1 MFSMSKPIEIVFSE
15 KKTPSLNSP
24 YLICGFPGTG
34 LVGKLAVDYLIK
46 ELGAIHMA
54 DVFSSY
60 FSPQVVIQADG
71 TTNIVKNSLYYV
83 KNNNKTDNNINKTSS
98 SKNKKEIKNISKPT
112 VSSDQSTNGLTQ
124 SIDSSSSSSSSK
136 STNTTP
142 AGAAAASTSTT
153 IASTSTST
161 SDPLSSKKDLILL
174 TGDSQPV
181 VPGSEYVL
189 SEQILDLITK
199 FKISNIYS
207 LASYVTGTFVNDPKI
222 YGTAT
227 NPEMVKSFR
236 SFNISTL
243 DNGNITGMNGLI
255 LGLGKLRGIEGICL
269 LGETSGYVIDAKAS
283 KHLLEILN
291 NVLGI
296 HINMDEMNKRSKDT
310 EILIKNLEQQMM
322 AKSGQFP
329 QNVPTEEQEE
339 ELMFPQNRKSNMG
352 YIS

>member
-1 MFSMSKPIEIVFSE
+1 MSKPIEIVFSE

-83 KNNNKTDNNINKTSS
+83 KNNNTNNNSDNVNRT
-98 SKNKKEIKNISKPT
+98 SKNKKEIKDISKPE
-112 VSSDQSTNGLTQ
+112 VQLNQSINGLPQ
-124 SIDSSSSSSSSK
+124 SIDSLK
-136 STNTTP
+136 STTN
-142 AGAAAASTSTT
+142 
-153 IASTSTST
+153 
-161 SDPLSSKKDLILL
+161 DPLSSKDLILL

-283 KHLLEILN
+283 KNLLEIVN

-329 QNVPTEEQEE
+329 QSVPTEEQEE

>member
-60 FSPQVVIQADG
+60 FSPQVVIQVDG
-71 TTNIVKNSLYYV
+71 TTSIVKNSLYYV
-83 KNNNKTDNNINKTSS
+83 KNNNTNNSDNVNKT
-98 SKNKKEIKNISKPT
+98 SKNKKEIKDISKPE
-112 VSSDQSTNGLTQ
+112 VQLNQSINGLPQ
-124 SIDSSSSSSSSK
+124 SIDSLK
-136 STNTTP
+136 STTN
-142 AGAAAASTSTT
+142 
-153 IASTSTST
+153 
-161 SDPLSSKKDLILL
+161 DPLSSKDLILL

-283 KHLLEILN
+283 KNLLEIVN

-329 QNVPTEEQEE
+329 QSVPTEEQEE

>member
-83 KNNNKTDNNINKTSS
+83 KNDNNKNNNIDINKT
-98 SKNKKEIKNISKPT
+98 SKNKKEIKDISKPE
-112 VSSDQSTNGLTQ
+112 VQLNQSINGLPQSPDSSLQST
-124 SIDSSSSSSSSK
+124 
-136 STNTTP
+136 
-142 AGAAAASTSTT
+142 AAASY
-153 IASTSTST
+153 
-161 SDPLSSKKDLILL
+161 PLSSKDLILL

-227 NPEMVKSFR
+227 NPEIVKSFR

-283 KHLLEILN
+283 KNLLEILN

-329 QNVPTEEQEE
+329 QSVPTEEQEE
-339 ELMFPQNRKSNMG
+339 ELTFPQNRKSNMG

>member
-15 KKTPSLNSP
+15 KKIPSLNSP

-71 TTNIVKNSLYYV
+71 TTSIVKNSLYYV
-83 KNNNKTDNNINKTSS
+83 KNNNNTNNSDNVNKT
-98 SKNKKEIKNISKPT
+98 SKNKKEIKDISKPEIQLNH
-112 VSSDQSTNGLTQ
+112 SINGLPPQ
-124 SIDSSSSSSSSK
+124 SIDSLK
-136 STNTTP
+136 STTN
-142 AGAAAASTSTT
+142 
-153 IASTSTST
+153 
-161 SDPLSSKKDLILL
+161 DPLSSKDLILL

-283 KHLLEILN
+283 KNLLEIVN

-329 QNVPTEEQEE
+329 QSVPTEEQEE

>member
-1 MFSMSKPIEIVFSE
+1 MSKPIEIVFSE
-15 KKTPSLNSP
+15 KKTPSLNST

-83 KNNNKTDNNINKTSS
+83 KNNNTNNNDNVNKT
-98 SKNKKEIKNISKPT
+98 SKNKKEIKDISKPE
-112 VSSDQSTNGLTQ
+112 VQLNQSINGLPQ
-124 SIDSSSSSSSSK
+124 SIDSLK
-136 STNTTP
+136 STTN
-142 AGAAAASTSTT
+142 
-153 IASTSTST
+153 
-161 SDPLSSKKDLILL
+161 DPLSSKDLILL

-283 KHLLEILN
+283 KNLLEIVN

-329 QNVPTEEQEE
+329 QSVPTEEQEE

>member
-71 TTNIVKNSLYYV
+71 TTSIVKNSLYYV
-83 KNNNKTDNNINKTSS
+83 KNNNTNNSDNVNKT
-98 SKNKKEIKNISKPT
+98 SKNKKEIKDTSKPD
-112 VSSDQSTNGLTQ
+112 VQLNQSINGLPQ
-124 SIDSSSSSSSSK
+124 SIESSK
-136 STNTTP
+136 STTN
-142 AGAAAASTSTT
+142 
-153 IASTSTST
+153 
-161 SDPLSSKKDLILL
+161 DPLSSKDLILL

-199 FKISNIYS
+199 FNISNIYS

-283 KHLLEILN
+283 KNLLEIVN

-329 QNVPTEEQEE
+329 QSVPTEEQEE

>member
-15 KKTPSLNSP
+15 KKPPSLNSP

-46 ELGAIHMA
+46 QLGAIHMA
-54 DVFSSY
+54 DLFSTY

-71 TTNIVKNSLYYV
+71 TTSIVKNSLYYV
-83 KNNNKTDNNINKTSS
+83 KNNKNNNDDINKTR
-98 SKNKKEIKNISKPT
+98 KNKKEIKDISKPKA
-112 VSSDQSTNGLTQ
+112 SFDQSNNHLPQ
-124 SIDSSSSSSSSK
+124 SMDLSSLK
-136 STNTTP
+136 P
-142 AGAAAASTSTT
+142 ATITSTT
-153 IASTSTST
+153 STNISSN
-161 SDPLSSKKDLILL
+161 DPLSSKDLILL

-207 LASYVTGTFVNDPKI
+207 LASYVTGNFVNDPKI

-227 NPEMVKSFR
+227 NPEMVKTFR

-310 EILIKNLEQQMM
+310 ELLIKNLEQQMM

>member
-1 MFSMSKPIEIVFSE
+1 MFSLSKPIEIVFSG
-15 KKTPSLNSP
+15 KKLPSLNSP
-24 YLICGFPGTG
+24 NLICGFPGTG

-46 ELGAIHMA
+46 ELDAIHMA
-54 DVFSSY
+54 DLFSCY
-60 FSPQVVIQADG
+60 FSPQVVIQSDG

-83 KNNNKTDNNINKTSS
+83 KSNNTSV
-98 SKNKKEIKNISKPT
+98 NKKQIKNLSKLE
-112 VSSDQSTNGLTQ
+112 VQLDQSVNE
-124 SIDSSSSSSSSK
+124 SK
-136 STNTTP
+136 SNTSLKL
-142 AGAAAASTSTT
+142 ADGSL
-153 IASTSTST
+153 
-161 SDPLSSKKDLILL
+161 LSSNDLILL

-189 SEQILDLITK
+189 SEQLLDLITK
-199 FKISNIYS
+199 FKISNIFS
-207 LASYVTGTFVNDPKI
+207 LASYVTGTFVNEPKI

-227 NPEMVKSFR
+227 NPEIVKSFR

-255 LGLGKLRGIEGICL
+255 LGLGKLRGIEGTCL

-283 KHLLEILN
+283 KNLLEILN
-291 NVLGI
+291 KILGI
-296 HINMDEMNKRSKDT
+296 KINMEEINKRSKDT

-322 AKSGQFP
+322 AKAGQYPQSISGA
-329 QNVPTEEQEE
+329 EQDE

>member
-15 KKTPSLNSP
+15 KKIPSLNSP
-24 YLICGFPGTG
+24 HLICGFPGTG

-46 ELGAIHMA
+46 ELGAVHMA
-54 DVFSSY
+54 DLFSSY
-60 FSPQVVIQADG
+60 FSPQVVIQVDG

-83 KNNNKTDNNINKTSS
+83 KKNNNNYNNKT
-98 SKNKKEIKNISKPT
+98 SKNKKEIKDISKPE
-112 VSSDQSTNGLTQ
+112 VQSDQSINDSAASPSPPLPQ
-124 SIDSSSSSSSSK
+124 STVSLNP
-136 STNTTP
+136 TNTTV
-142 AGAAAASTSTT
+142 S
-153 IASTSTST
+153 
-161 SDPLSSKKDLILL
+161 PLSSKDLILL

-227 NPEMVKSFR
+227 NPEMIKSFR

-283 KHLLEILN
+283 KNLLEILN
-291 NVLGI
+291 NVTG
-296 HINMDEMNKRSKDT
+296 NKY
-310 EILIKNLEQQMM
+310 QY
-322 AKSGQFP
+322 G
-329 QNVPTEEQEE
+329 
-339 ELMFPQNRKSNMG
+339 
-352 YIS
+352 

>member
-15 KKTPSLNSP
+15 KKMPSLNSP
-24 YLICGFPGTG
+24 HLICGFPGTG

-54 DVFSSY
+54 DLFSSY

-83 KNNNKTDNNINKTSS
+83 KNTGNS
-98 SKNKKEIKNISKPT
+98 SKNKSSKIKKEIKEIGKPEVQLDQT
-112 VSSDQSTNGLTQ
+112 INGDSPSTTTTTALLSTPDQQSTTSLN
-124 SIDSSSSSSSSK
+124 SI
-136 STNTTP
+136 
-142 AGAAAASTSTT
+142 TSG
-153 IASTSTST
+153 
-161 SDPLSSKKDLILL
+161 PLSSKDLILL

-189 SEQILDLITK
+189 SEQILNLITK

-207 LASYVTGTFVNDPKI
+207 LASYVTGTFVNNPKI

-227 NPEMVKSFR
+227 NQEMVKSFR

-283 KHLLEILN
+283 KNLLEILN

-296 HINMDEMNKRSKDT
+296 NINMDEMNKRSKDT
-310 EILIKNLEQQMM
+310 EILIKNLEQQML
-322 AKSGQFP
+322 AKSGQLP
-329 QNVPTEEQEE
+329 QGVPTDEQEE

>member
-15 KKTPSLNSP
+15 KKTPPLHSP
-24 YLICGFPGTG
+24 HLICGFPGTG

-54 DVFSSY
+54 DLFSSY

-83 KNNNKTDNNINKTSS
+83 KNTGNS
-98 SKNKKEIKNISKPT
+98 SKNKSSKIKKEIKEIGKPEVQLDKT
-112 VSSDQSTNGLTQ
+112 INVDSPNTPSPPLPHQQSTTSLS
-124 SIDSSSSSSSSK
+124 SISS
-136 STNTTP
+136 
-142 AGAAAASTSTT
+142 G
-153 IASTSTST
+153 
-161 SDPLSSKKDLILL
+161 PLSSKDLILL

-181 VPGSEYVL
+181 VPGSEYIL

-207 LASYVTGTFVNDPKI
+207 LASYVTGTFVNNPKI

-227 NPEMVKSFR
+227 NQEMVKSFR

-283 KHLLEILN
+283 KNLLEILN

-296 HINMDEMNKRSKDT
+296 NINMDEMNKRSKDT
-310 EILIKNLEQQMM
+310 EILIKNLEQQML
-322 AKSGQFP
+322 AKSGQIP
-329 QNVPTEEQEE
+329 QGVPTDEQEE

>member
-54 DVFSSY
+54 DLFSSY

-83 KNNNKTDNNINKTSS
+83 KNDNNKNNNIDINKT
-98 SKNKKEIKNISKPT
+98 SKNKKEIKDISKPE
-112 VSSDQSTNGLTQ
+112 VQLNQSINGLPQSPDSSLQST
-124 SIDSSSSSSSSK
+124 
-136 STNTTP
+136 
-142 AGAAAASTSTT
+142 AAAASY
-153 IASTSTST
+153 
-161 SDPLSSKKDLILL
+161 PLSSKDLILL

-227 NPEMVKSFR
+227 NPEIVKSFR
-236 SFNISTL
+236 AFNISTL

-283 KHLLEILN
+283 KNLLEILN

-329 QNVPTEEQEE
+329 QSVPTEEQEE
-339 ELMFPQNRKSNMG
+339 ELAFPQNRKSNMG

>member
-83 KNNNKTDNNINKTSS
+83 KNNNTNNNSDNVNKT
-98 SKNKKEIKNISKPT
+98 SKNKKEIKDISKPE
-112 VSSDQSTNGLTQ
+112 VQLNQSINGLPQ
-124 SIDSSSSSSSSK
+124 SIDSLK
-136 STNTTP
+136 STTN
-142 AGAAAASTSTT
+142 
-153 IASTSTST
+153 
-161 SDPLSSKKDLILL
+161 DPLSSKDLILL

-283 KHLLEILN
+283 KNLLEIVN

-329 QNVPTEEQEE
+329 QSVPTEEQEE

>member
-60 FSPQVVIQADG
+60 FSPQVVIHADG
-71 TTNIVKNSLYYV
+71 TTSIVKNSLYYV
-83 KNNNKTDNNINKTSS
+83 KNNSNNNNKDNDNINKTR
-98 SKNKKEIKNISKPT
+98 KNKKEIKDISKPKAT
-112 VSSDQSTNGLTQ
+112 FDQSSNGIPQ
-124 SIDSSSSSSSSK
+124 SIDSSSSSK
-136 STNTTP
+136 PT
-142 AGAAAASTSTT
+142 TST
-153 IASTSTST
+153 INISSNSNN
-161 SDPLSSKKDLILL
+161 PLSSKDLILL

-310 EILIKNLEQQMM
+310 ELLIKNLEQQMM

-329 QNVPTEEQEE
+329 QSVPTEEQEE

>member
-1 MFSMSKPIEIVFSE
+1 MSKPIEIVFSE
-15 KKTPSLNSP
+15 KKMPSLNSP
-24 YLICGFPGTG
+24 HLICGFPGTG

-54 DVFSSY
+54 DLFSSY
-60 FSPQVVIQADG
+60 FSPQVVIQVDG

-83 KNNNKTDNNINKTSS
+83 KKNNNNTNNNKT
-98 SKNKKEIKNISKPT
+98 SKNKKEIKDISKPEVQSDQSINDSAASPSPSPPQSTVSLNPTTTT
-112 VSSDQSTNGLTQ
+112 VSS
-124 SIDSSSSSSSSK
+124 
-136 STNTTP
+136 
-142 AGAAAASTSTT
+142 
-153 IASTSTST
+153 
-161 SDPLSSKKDLILL
+161 PLSSQDLILL

-227 NPEMVKSFR
+227 NPEMIKSFR

-283 KHLLEILN
+283 KNLLEILN

-296 HINMDEMNKRSKDT
+296 NINMDEMNKRSKDT

-329 QNVPTEEQEE
+329 QGVPTEEQEE

>member
-71 TTNIVKNSLYYV
+71 TTSIVKNSLYYV
-83 KNNNKTDNNINKTSS
+83 KNNNNSDNVNKT
-98 SKNKKEIKNISKPT
+98 SKNKKEIKDISKPE
-112 VSSDQSTNGLTQ
+112 VQLNQSINGLPQ
-124 SIDSSSSSSSSK
+124 SIESSK
-136 STNTTP
+136 STTN
-142 AGAAAASTSTT
+142 
-153 IASTSTST
+153 
-161 SDPLSSKKDLILL
+161 DPLSSKDLILL

-283 KHLLEILN
+283 KNLLEIVN

-329 QNVPTEEQEE
+329 QSVPTEEQEE

>member
-1 MFSMSKPIEIVFSE
+1 MSKPIEIVFSE

-71 TTNIVKNSLYYV
+71 TTSIVKNSLYYV
-83 KNNNKTDNNINKTSS
+83 KNNNTNNSDNVNKT
-98 SKNKKEIKNISKPT
+98 SKNKKEIKDISKPE
-112 VSSDQSTNGLTQ
+112 VQLNQSINGLPQ
-124 SIDSSSSSSSSK
+124 SIDSLK
-136 STNTTP
+136 STTN
-142 AGAAAASTSTT
+142 
-153 IASTSTST
+153 
-161 SDPLSSKKDLILL
+161 DPLSSKDLILL

-283 KHLLEILN
+283 KNLLEIVN

-329 QNVPTEEQEE
+329 QSVPTEEQEE

>member
-1 MFSMSKPIEIVFSE
+1 MFSTSKPIEIVFSE

-83 KNNNKTDNNINKTSS
+83 KNNNKTDNNTNKTS
-98 SKNKKEIKNISKPT
+98 SKNKKEIKAISKPT
-112 VSSDQSTNGLTQ
+112 VSSDQSNNSLTQ
-124 SIDSSSSSSSSK
+124 SIDYSSSSSK
-136 STNTTP
+136 STNITTT
-142 AGAAAASTSTT
+142 AASTSTT

-161 SDPLSSKKDLILL
+161 STRDPLSSKNDLILL

>member
-1 MFSMSKPIEIVFSE
+1 MFSLSKPIEIVFSE

-46 ELGAIHMA
+46 ELRAIHMA
-54 DVFSSY
+54 DLFSSY

-83 KNNNKTDNNINKTSS
+83 KNDNNKNNNIDINKT
-98 SKNKKEIKNISKPT
+98 SKNKKEIKDISKPE
-112 VSSDQSTNGLTQ
+112 VQLNQSINGLPQSPDSSLQST
-124 SIDSSSSSSSSK
+124 
-136 STNTTP
+136 
-142 AGAAAASTSTT
+142 AAASY
-153 IASTSTST
+153 
-161 SDPLSSKKDLILL
+161 PLSSKDLILL

-227 NPEMVKSFR
+227 NPEIVKSFR
-236 SFNISTL
+236 AFNISTL

-283 KHLLEILN
+283 KNLLEILN

-329 QNVPTEEQEE
+329 QSVPTEEQEE
-339 ELMFPQNRKSNMG
+339 ELTFPQNRKSNMG

>member
-1 MFSMSKPIEIVFSE
+1 MSKPIEIVFSE
-15 KKTPSLNSP
+15 KKMPSLNSP
-24 YLICGFPGTG
+24 HLICGFPGTG

-54 DVFSSY
+54 DLFSSY
-60 FSPQVVIQADG
+60 FSPQVVIQVDG

-83 KNNNKTDNNINKTSS
+83 KKNNNNNNTNNKT
-98 SKNKKEIKNISKPT
+98 SKNKKEIKDITKPEVQSDQSINDSAASPSPPPQSTVSLNPTTTT
-112 VSSDQSTNGLTQ
+112 VSS
-124 SIDSSSSSSSSK
+124 
-136 STNTTP
+136 
-142 AGAAAASTSTT
+142 
-153 IASTSTST
+153 
-161 SDPLSSKKDLILL
+161 PLSSQDLILL

-227 NPEMVKSFR
+227 NPEMIKSFR

-283 KHLLEILN
+283 KNLLEILN

-296 HINMDEMNKRSKDT
+296 NINMDEMNKRSKDT

-329 QNVPTEEQEE
+329 QGVPTEEQEE

>member
-1 MFSMSKPIEIVFSE
+1 MSKPIEIVFSE

-83 KNNNKTDNNINKTSS
+83 KNNNTNNSDNVNKT
-98 SKNKKEIKNISKPT
+98 SKNKKEIKDISKPE
-112 VSSDQSTNGLTQ
+112 VQLNQSINGLPQ
-124 SIDSSSSSSSSK
+124 SIESSK
-136 STNTTP
+136 STTN
-142 AGAAAASTSTT
+142 
-153 IASTSTST
+153 
-161 SDPLSSKKDLILL
+161 DPLSSKDLILL

-283 KHLLEILN
+283 KNLLEIVN

-329 QNVPTEEQEE
+329 QSVPTEEQEE

>member
-1 MFSMSKPIEIVFSE
+1 MSKPIEIVFSE

-54 DVFSSY
+54 DLFSSY

-83 KNNNKTDNNINKTSS
+83 KNDNNKNNNIDINKT
-98 SKNKKEIKNISKPT
+98 SKNKKEIKDISKPE
-112 VSSDQSTNGLTQ
+112 VQLNQSINGLPQSQDSSLQST
-124 SIDSSSSSSSSK
+124 
-136 STNTTP
+136 
-142 AGAAAASTSTT
+142 AASY
-153 IASTSTST
+153 
-161 SDPLSSKKDLILL
+161 PLSSKDLILL

-227 NPEMVKSFR
+227 NPEIVKSFR

-283 KHLLEILN
+283 KNLLEILN

-339 ELMFPQNRKSNMG
+339 ELTFPQNRKSNMG

>member
-1 MFSMSKPIEIVFSE
+1 MFSIAKPIEIVFSE

-54 DVFSSY
+54 DLFSSY

-71 TTNIVKNSLYYV
+71 TTSIVKNSLYYV
-83 KNNNKTDNNINKTSS
+83 KNNNIDKTSK
-98 SKNKKEIKNISKPT
+98 KNRKEIKDINNVQEVQLNQSINGPPQSNDSLKPT
-112 VSSDQSTNGLTQ
+112 
-124 SIDSSSSSSSSK
+124 
-136 STNTTP
+136 
-142 AGAAAASTSTT
+142 
-153 IASTSTST
+153 T
-161 SDPLSSKKDLILL
+161 SDTLSSNDLILL

-181 VPGSEYVL
+181 VPGAEYLL

-207 LASYVTGTFVNDPKI
+207 LASYVTGTFVHDPKI

-283 KHLLEILN
+283 KNLLEILN

-329 QNVPTEEQEE
+329 QSVPTEEQEE
-339 ELMFPQNRKSNMG
+339 DLMLPQNRKSNMG

>member
-83 KNNNKTDNNINKTSS
+83 KNNNTNNSDNVNKT
-98 SKNKKEIKNISKPT
+98 SKNKKEIKDINKPE
-112 VSSDQSTNGLTQ
+112 VQLNQSINGLPQ
-124 SIDSSSSSSSSK
+124 SIESSK
-136 STNTTP
+136 STTN
-142 AGAAAASTSTT
+142 
-153 IASTSTST
+153 
-161 SDPLSSKKDLILL
+161 DPLSSKDLILL

-283 KHLLEILN
+283 KNLLEIVN

-329 QNVPTEEQEE
+329 QSVPTEEQEE

>member
-1 MFSMSKPIEIVFSE
+1 MSKPIEIVFSE

-71 TTNIVKNSLYYV
+71 TTSIVKNSLYYV
-83 KNNNKTDNNINKTSS
+83 KNNNTNNNSDNVNKT
-98 SKNKKEIKNISKPT
+98 SKNKKEIKDISKPE
-112 VSSDQSTNGLTQ
+112 VQLNQSINGLPQ
-124 SIDSSSSSSSSK
+124 SIDSLK
-136 STNTTP
+136 STTND
-142 AGAAAASTSTT
+142 S
-153 IASTSTST
+153 
-161 SDPLSSKKDLILL
+161 LSSKDLILL

-283 KHLLEILN
+283 KNLLEIVN

-329 QNVPTEEQEE
+329 QSVPTEEQEE

>member
-71 TTNIVKNSLYYV
+71 TTSIVKNSLYYV
-83 KNNNKTDNNINKTSS
+83 KNNNTNNSDNVNKT
-98 SKNKKEIKNISKPT
+98 SKNKKEIKDTSKPD
-112 VSSDQSTNGLTQ
+112 VQLNQSINGLPQ
-124 SIDSSSSSSSSK
+124 SIESSK
-136 STNTTP
+136 STTN
-142 AGAAAASTSTT
+142 
-153 IASTSTST
+153 
-161 SDPLSSKKDLILL
+161 DPLSSKDLILL

-199 FKISNIYS
+199 FNISNIYS

-283 KHLLEILN
+283 KNLLEILN

-329 QNVPTEEQEE
+329 QSVPTEEQEE

>member
-60 FSPQVVIQADG
+60 FSPQVVIQGDG
-71 TTNIVKNSLYYV
+71 TTSIVKNSLYYV
-83 KNNNKTDNNINKTSS
+83 KNNNTNNSDNVNKT
-98 SKNKKEIKNISKPT
+98 SKNKKEIKDINKPE
-112 VSSDQSTNGLTQ
+112 VQLNQSINGLPQ
-124 SIDSSSSSSSSK
+124 SIESSK
-136 STNTTP
+136 STTN
-142 AGAAAASTSTT
+142 
-153 IASTSTST
+153 
-161 SDPLSSKKDLILL
+161 DPLSSKDLILL

-283 KHLLEILN
+283 KNLLEIVN

-329 QNVPTEEQEE
+329 QSVPTEEQEE

>member
-71 TTNIVKNSLYYV
+71 TTSIVKNSLYYV
-83 KNNNKTDNNINKTSS
+83 KNNNNNSDNVNKT
-98 SKNKKEIKNISKPT
+98 SKNKKEIKDINKPE
-112 VSSDQSTNGLTQ
+112 VQLNQSINGLPQ
-124 SIDSSSSSSSSK
+124 SIESSK
-136 STNTTP
+136 STTN
-142 AGAAAASTSTT
+142 
-153 IASTSTST
+153 
-161 SDPLSSKKDLILL
+161 DPLSSKDLILL

-283 KHLLEILN
+283 KNLLEIVN

-329 QNVPTEEQEE
+329 QSVPTEEQEE

>member
-1 MFSMSKPIEIVFSE
+1 MFSLSKPIEIVFSE

-83 KNNNKTDNNINKTSS
+83 KNDNNKNNNIDINKT
-98 SKNKKEIKNISKPT
+98 SKNKKEIKDISKPE
-112 VSSDQSTNGLTQ
+112 VQLNQSINGLPQ
-124 SIDSSSSSSSSK
+124 SIDSLK
-136 STNTTP
+136 STTN
-142 AGAAAASTSTT
+142 
-153 IASTSTST
+153 
-161 SDPLSSKKDLILL
+161 DPLSSKDLILL

-227 NPEMVKSFR
+227 NPEIVKSFR

-283 KHLLEILN
+283 KNLLEIVN

-329 QNVPTEEQEE
+329 QSVPTEEQEE

>member
-71 TTNIVKNSLYYV
+71 TTSIVKNSLYYV
-83 KNNNKTDNNINKTSS
+83 KNNNTNNSDNVNKT
-98 SKNKKEIKNISKPT
+98 SKNKKEIKDISKPE
-112 VSSDQSTNGLTQ
+112 VQLNQSINGLPQ
-124 SIDSSSSSSSSK
+124 SIDPLK
-136 STNTTP
+136 STPN
-142 AGAAAASTSTT
+142 
-153 IASTSTST
+153 
-161 SDPLSSKKDLILL
+161 DPLSSKDLILL

-283 KHLLEILN
+283 KNLLEIVN

-329 QNVPTEEQEE
+329 QSVPTEEQEE

>member
-83 KNNNKTDNNINKTSS
+83 KNNNKTDNNTNKTS
-98 SKNKKEIKNISKPT
+98 SKNKKEIKAISKPT
-112 VSSDQSTNGLTQ
+112 VSSDQSNNSLTQ
-124 SIDSSSSSSSSK
+124 SIDYSSSSSK
-136 STNTTP
+136 STNITTT
-142 AGAAAASTSTT
+142 AASTSTT

-161 SDPLSSKKDLILL
+161 STSTRDPLSSKNDLILL

>member
-1 MFSMSKPIEIVFSE
+1 MFSLSKPIEIVFSE

-54 DVFSSY
+54 DLFSSY

-71 TTNIVKNSLYYV
+71 TTSIVKNSLYYV
-83 KNNNKTDNNINKTSS
+83 KNNKKNNNIDINKT
-98 SKNKKEIKNISKPT
+98 SKNKKEIKDISKPE
-112 VSSDQSTNGLTQ
+112 VQLNQSINGLPQSPDSSLQST
-124 SIDSSSSSSSSK
+124 
-136 STNTTP
+136 
-142 AGAAAASTSTT
+142 AAASY
-153 IASTSTST
+153 
-161 SDPLSSKKDLILL
+161 PLSSKDLILL

-227 NPEMVKSFR
+227 NPEIVKSFR

-283 KHLLEILN
+283 KNLLEILN

-329 QNVPTEEQEE
+329 QSVPTEEQEE
-339 ELMFPQNRKSNMG
+339 ELTFPQNRKSNMG

>member
-15 KKTPSLNSP
+15 KKIPSLNSP
-24 YLICGFPGTG
+24 HLICGFPGTG

-54 DVFSSY
+54 DLFSSY
-60 FSPQVVIQADG
+60 FSPQVVIQVDG

-83 KNNNKTDNNINKTSS
+83 KKNNNNTNNKT
-98 SKNKKEIKNISKPT
+98 SKNKKEIKDISKPEVQSDQSINDPAASPPPPPQSTVSLNPTNTT
-112 VSSDQSTNGLTQ
+112 VSS
-124 SIDSSSSSSSSK
+124 
-136 STNTTP
+136 
-142 AGAAAASTSTT
+142 
-153 IASTSTST
+153 
-161 SDPLSSKKDLILL
+161 PLSSQDLILL

-227 NPEMVKSFR
+227 NPEMIKSFR

-283 KHLLEILN
+283 KNLLEILN

-296 HINMDEMNKRSKDT
+296 NINMDEMNKRSKDT

-329 QNVPTEEQEE
+329 QGVPTEEQEE

>member
-1 MFSMSKPIEIVFSE
+1 MSKPIEIVFSE
-15 KKTPSLNSP
+15 KKTPPLHSP
-24 YLICGFPGTG
+24 HLICGFPGTG

-54 DVFSSY
+54 DLFSSY

-83 KNNNKTDNNINKTSS
+83 KNTSNSNKNKS
-98 SKNKKEIKNISKPT
+98 SKIKKEIKEIGKPEVQLGQT
-112 VSSDQSTNGLTQ
+112 IIGDDSPNTLPPLPPHQQSTTSLN
-124 SIDSSSSSSSSK
+124 SI
-136 STNTTP
+136 
-142 AGAAAASTSTT
+142 TSG
-153 IASTSTST
+153 
-161 SDPLSSKKDLILL
+161 PLSSKDLILL

-181 VPGSEYVL
+181 VPGSEYIL

-207 LASYVTGTFVNDPKI
+207 LASYVTGTFVNNPKI

-227 NPEMVKSFR
+227 NQEIVKSFR

-283 KHLLEILN
+283 KNLLEIVN

-329 QNVPTEEQEE
+329 QSVPTEEQEE

>member
-1 MFSMSKPIEIVFSE
+1 MSKPIEIVFSE
-15 KKTPSLNSP
+15 KKPPSLNSP

-46 ELGAIHMA
+46 QLGAIHMA
-54 DVFSSY
+54 DLFSTY

-71 TTNIVKNSLYYV
+71 TTSIVKNSLYYV
-83 KNNNKTDNNINKTSS
+83 KNNKNNNDDINKTR
-98 SKNKKEIKNISKPT
+98 KNKKEIKDISKPKA
-112 VSSDQSTNGLTQ
+112 SFDQSNNHLPQQ
-124 SIDSSSSSSSSK
+124 SMDLSSLK
-136 STNTTP
+136 P
-142 AGAAAASTSTT
+142 AT
-153 IASTSTST
+153 IASTTST
-161 SDPLSSKKDLILL
+161 NISSNDPLSSKDLILL

-207 LASYVTGTFVNDPKI
+207 LASYVTGNFVNDPKI

-227 NPEMVKSFR
+227 NPEMVKTFR

-310 EILIKNLEQQMM
+310 ELLIKNLEQQMM

-329 QNVPTEEQEE
+329 QSVPTEEQEE

>member
-1 MFSMSKPIEIVFSE
+1 MCDSPN
-15 KKTPSLNSP
+15 TPPLALSPHQQSTTSLNS
-24 YLICGFPGTG
+24 I
-34 LVGKLAVDYLIK
+34 
-46 ELGAIHMA
+46 
-54 DVFSSY
+54 
-60 FSPQVVIQADG
+60 
-71 TTNIVKNSLYYV
+71 
-83 KNNNKTDNNINKTSS
+83 TS
-98 SKNKKEIKNISKPT
+98 
-112 VSSDQSTNGLTQ
+112 G
-124 SIDSSSSSSSSK
+124 
-136 STNTTP
+136 
-142 AGAAAASTSTT
+142 
-153 IASTSTST
+153 
-161 SDPLSSKKDLILL
+161 PLSSKDLILL

-181 VPGSEYVL
+181 VPGSEYIL

-207 LASYVTGTFVNDPKI
+207 LASYVTGTFVNNPKI

-227 NPEMVKSFR
+227 NQEIVKSFR

-283 KHLLEILN
+283 KNLLEILN

-296 HINMDEMNKRSKDT
+296 NINMDEMNKRSKDT
-310 EILIKNLEQQMM
+310 EILIKNLEQQML
-322 AKSGQFP
+322 AKSGQLP
-329 QNVPTEEQEE
+329 QGVPTDEQEE